1 MGDGAAAMRS
11 PASPSP
17 LDRPAALT
25 RNDTTILKFFLH
37 ISPEEQLSR
46 FKLDDPSRYWK
57 ISESD
62 YSERE
67 L

>member
-1 MGDGAAAMRS
+1 MVAR
-11 PASPSP
+11 
-17 LDRPAALT
+17 
-25 RNDTTILKFFLH
+25 TILKFFLH

-46 FKLDDPSRYWK
+46 FKQRLEDPSRHWK

-62 YSERE
+62 YSELAGAERSQ